1 MFFTY
6 ILKCSDG
13 TLYTGWTSGLEARL
27 EAHNLGKGAKY
38 TRGRRPVVLVYSEV
52 FQTKELAMK
61 REAAIKK
68 MNKKNKEKLIFEEKR
83 SGNTLNTEDS

>member
-6 ILKCSDG
+6 ILKCADG
-13 TLYTGWTSGLEARL
+13 TLYTGWTTGLEARL

-83 SGNTLNTEDS
+83 LEKPL